1 MQTFVQ
7 ISIGFAR
14 AGVLGYGG
22 GPSVIPLIEHEAVKN
37 YQWMSSDEFGE
48 TLALANTLPGPIATK
63 MAAYVGYKVKG
74 SMGAVVAILAHIL
87 PSLAAMI
94 GLLSFLYSFR
104 DSPFISGMVQ
114 GVTPVI
120 AIMLLMMALGF
131 LKKASNGLGMK
142 WMALMLIIGIILLE
156 ILLIHPGIVIALFL
170 SAAFI
175 YATYKVKNN
184 VNNTQK
190 EKDVQS

>member
-1 MQTFVQ
+1 M
-7 ISIGFAR
+7 
-14 AGVLGYGG
+14 
-22 GPSVIPLIEHEAVKN
+22 IPLIEHEAVKN